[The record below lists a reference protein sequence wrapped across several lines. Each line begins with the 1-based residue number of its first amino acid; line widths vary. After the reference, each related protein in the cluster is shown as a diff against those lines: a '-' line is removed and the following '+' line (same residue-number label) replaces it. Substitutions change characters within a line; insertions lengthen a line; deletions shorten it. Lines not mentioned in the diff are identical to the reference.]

1 MLSTAVQ
8 SRTSR
13 MISMSVEANP
23 TRPDP
28 PKGEFFQRIASRKR
42 NERDAVILVTADD
55 ADRGVGK
62 TSLAV
67 TLGKLLDTSS
77 SRFDAEQ
84 QATLSV
90 PRFLQLYDELEEG
103 STLVLDEGEQI
114 DARRSMSQENVDASL
129 KMQTRRVNE
138 IIVIITLPSADM
150 IDNRIEQLADF
161 WINCEVRGRARV
173 YKKKIHRIKKTVY
186 YKSLQ
191 QLTWPNLDDD
201 EDYQILAQKK
211 ERFNE
216 GEGQENGYIREDEV
230 TERIEKARE
239 TAKQTQRNEL
249 LEQVC
254 GHEDIEQQHVA
265 DALGLSPARV
275 SQILNGD

>member
-1 MLSTAVQ
+1 MSSTQ
-8 SRTSR
+8 PEPIDTQQPELPS
-13 MISMSVEANP
+13 
-23 TRPDP
+23 
-28 PKGEFFQRIASRKR
+28 GEFFQRIASRKR
-42 NERDAVILVTADD
+42 NQRDAVILITADD

-67 TLGKLLDTSS
+67 TLAKLLDTSS
-77 SRFDAEQ
+77 TPFDAEE

-161 WINCEVRGRARV
+161 WINCEARGRARA
-173 YKKKIHRIKKTVY
+173 YKKKIHRIKKKVY

-191 QLTWPNLDDD
+191 QLQWPNLDDD
-201 EDYQILAQKK
+201 EDYQILAEKK
-211 ERFNE
+211 ARFND
-216 GEGQENGYIREDEV
+216 GEGQENDYIREDEV
-230 TERIEKARE
+230 GERIEKAKKNARQKARNNLLKKLCE
-239 TAKQTQRNEL
+239 HDDITQTAVAEAA
-249 LEQVC
+249 
-254 GHEDIEQQHVA
+254 DIHR
-265 DALGLSPARV
+265 SRV
-275 SQILNGD
+275 SQIKNED

>member
-1 MLSTAVQ
+1 
-8 SRTSR
+8 

-90 PRFLQLYDELEEG
+90 PRFLQLYDELEQG

-230 TERIEKARE
+230 TERIEKARD

-254 GHEDIEQQHVA
+254 GHEDIEQQQVA

>member
-1 MLSTAVQ
+1 
-8 SRTSR
+8 
-13 MISMSVEANP
+13 MSNTQLETHDATHP
-23 TRPDP
+23 ELPS
-28 PKGEFFQRIASRKR
+28 GEFFQRIAERKR
-42 NERDAVILVTADD
+42 NQRDAVILITADD

-67 TLGKLLDTSS
+67 TLAKLLDTSS
-77 SRFDAEQ
+77 TPFDAETQ
-84 QATLSV
+84 GTLSV

-103 STLVLDEGEQI
+103 STLLLDEGEQI

-161 WINCEVRGRARV
+161 WINCEARGRARA

-191 QLTWPNLDDD
+191 QLEWPNLDDD
-201 EDYQILAQKK
+201 EDYQILAEKK
-211 ERFNE
+211 ARFND
-216 GEGQENGYIREDEV
+216 GEGQEDGYIREDEV
-230 TERIEKARE
+230 SERIEKAKKNAAE
-239 TAKQTQRNEL
+239 NKRNEL
-249 LEQVC
+249 LQQLCE
-254 GHEDIEQQHVA
+254 HPEIEQRHVA
-265 DALGLSPARV
+265 DAVGLSPARV
-275 SQILNGD
+275 SQLKNGD

>member
-239 TAKQTQRNEL
+239 TAKQTQRDEL

-265 DALGLSPARV
+265 NALGLSPARV